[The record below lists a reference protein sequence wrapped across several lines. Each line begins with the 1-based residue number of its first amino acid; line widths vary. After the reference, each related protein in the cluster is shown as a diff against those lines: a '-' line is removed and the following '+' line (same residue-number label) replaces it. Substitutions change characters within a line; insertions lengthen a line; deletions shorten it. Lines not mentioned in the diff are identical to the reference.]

1 MPVTLRTLLVA
12 ALATLAVANPLPQ
25 PDADGSMTLE
35 RRQSMNSNDL
45 EDGKCADVAFIFAR
59 GSTETG
65 NMGFVVGPGVC
76 SALKRDIGSDKVVCQ
91 GVGGA
96 YTAGLVQNFLPEN
109 TDSGSIGA
117 AVDMFELAGKCPDTQ
132 IVAGGYSQGS
142 AVIAGAVQKLDDSLR
157 ERVKGVVLF
166 GYTRNLQDGGKIPG
180 YPEDQTKVYCAV
192 GDMVCSGTLV
202 ITAAH
207 LTYGIDAGNA
217 GSFLAGQVGGSS

>member
-1 MPVTLRTLLVA
+1 MPSIRALLVA
-12 ALATLAVANPLPQ
+12 ALATLAIATPLPN
-25 PDADGSMTLE
+25 PEDGSITLE
-35 RRQSMNSNDL
+35 RRQFMSSNDL
-45 EDGKCADVAFIFAR
+45 EHGECKPVAFIFAR

-76 SALKRDIGSDKVVCQ
+76 SSLKQKLGSDKVACQ

-109 TDSGSIGA
+109 TDPGSIKA

-142 AVIAGAVQKLDDSLR
+142 AVISGAVQDLDESLR
-157 ERVKGVVLF
+157 EKVKGVVLF
-166 GYTRNLQDGGKIPG
+166 GYTRNLQDKGQIPD
-180 YPEDQTKVYCAV
+180 YPKDQTKVYCAV
-192 GDMVCSGTLV
+192 GDMVCSGTLI

-207 LTYGIDAGNA
+207 MTYGMNA
-217 GSFLAGQVGGSS
+217 GSAAEFLAGQVSV

>member
-1 MPVTLRTLLVA
+1 MTISLRTILLA

-25 PDADGSMTLE
+25 PDVDGTMTLE
-35 RRQSMNSNDL
+35 RRQSMTSNDL

-76 SALKRDIGSDKVVCQ
+76 SNLKKDIGSDKVLCQ

-117 AVDMFELAGKCPDTQ
+117 AVDMFELAGKCPDMQ
-132 IVAGGYSQGS
+132 IVAGGYSQGT
-142 AVIAGAVQKLDDSLR
+142 AVIAGAIQKLDDSLR
-157 ERVKGVVLF
+157 ERVKGVALF

-192 GDMVCSGTLV
+192 GDMVCTGTLI

-207 LTYGIDAGNA
+207 MTYGIDAGSA
-217 GSFLAGQVGGSS
+217 AKFLAGQVGSV